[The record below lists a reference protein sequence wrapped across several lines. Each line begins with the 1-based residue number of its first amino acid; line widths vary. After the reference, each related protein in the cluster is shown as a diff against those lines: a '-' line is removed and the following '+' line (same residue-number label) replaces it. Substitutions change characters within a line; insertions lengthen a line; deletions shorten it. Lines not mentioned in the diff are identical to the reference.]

1 MQPCISRRP
10 CRYCTVRVKVLLGTP
25 SWVITSGT
33 VRVEVGTLT
42 CLRVGRRIAA
52 KTGVLPMIGHTVGH
66 YPILEKLGGGGV
78 GVLYK
83 TGDTLLNRNSRD
95 RAAGVCFRARESSN
109 RKFRLKAAG
118 SSGPLRTIFKA
129 RVMAAPPS

>member
-1 MQPCISRRP
+1 M
-10 CRYCTVRVKVLLGTP
+10 LLGTP

-33 VRVEVGTLT
+33 VRVE
-42 CLRVGRRIAA
+42 IAA
-52 KTGVLPMIGHTVGH
+52 KTGFLPMIGHTVGH

-83 TGDTLLNRNSRD
+83 AGDTLLNRNSRD

-118 SSGPLRTIFKA
+118 SPLSLVIA
-129 RVMAAPPS
+129 QLPDIVS